1 MSVADGVIGISVGAF
16 AAVAYLVA
24 GAGLATDYDYF
35 GRLAAAFLAGHW
47 WLDEAP
53 SWLNELIA
61 CGDGRWCVV
70 YPPVQA
76 IFSLPFVPFVRS
88 AYAQVLASRVA
99 GGASAAPLYLALR
112 AYGAPKAWSIAGT
125 LLSAFGTTLFCS
137 SVDGRAWYAAHAAS
151 IGFAAAGF
159 LVAARGGRPAL
170 AGAFL
175 GVAALGRLPVAAATP
190 GLALL
195 LARRAGLSYRRA
207 LGGMVLGGLPF
218 ALVYAGYN
226 LLRWGT
232 PFDAG
237 YARLIEDDVFFT
249 QGLFSPLYLPRQL
262 VALFLEPPDIVPATP
277 FVLIPHYVGMSL
289 FLTTPAFLWIFLA
302 LREVRRDAVVAATG
316 GAALGPLLPD
326 LLPGTVGSQQFGYRF
341 P

>member
-1 MSVADGVIGISVGAF
+1 RWGVVC
-16 AAVAYLVA
+16 
-24 GAGLATDYDYF
+24 
-35 GRLAAAFLAGHW
+35 R
-47 WLDEAP
+47 P
-53 SWLNELIA
+53 
-61 CGDGRWCVV
+61 C
-70 YPPVQA
+70 PA
-76 IFSLPFVPFVRS
+76 ILSLPFVPFVPS

-125 LLSAFGTTLFCS
+125 LLSAFGTTLFFS
-137 SVDGRAWYAAHAAS
+137 SVDGRAWYAAHAGS

-170 AGAFL
+170 AGALL

-195 LARRAGLSYRRA
+195 LARRAGHSYRRA

-249 QGLFSPLYLPRQL
+249 QGIFSPLYLPRQL

-277 FVLIPHYVGMSL
+277 FFLIPHYVGMSL

-316 GAALGPLLPD
+316 VAALGALLPD
-326 LLPGTVGSQQFGYRF
+326 LLHGTVGFQQFGYRF
-341 P
+341 SIDAQPFLVALAISGDGLRPGAWRRWPRLLFIAAIVLSFAVNLYATIAIARFGYWD